1 MSGQKVQMDG
11 IECHDGTVLVLPEN
25 LKISVC
31 HICQRF
37 QVTWV
42 GTLQRKAINNYLR
55 LGYLARR
62 GVSRLFARP
71 ACTDCIYKH
80 EAELDAKKLLRAGAK

>member
-1 MSGQKVQMDG
+1 MSGQKVQMEG
-11 IECHDGTVLVLPEN
+11 LECHDGTVLVLPEN

-31 HICQRF
+31 HICQRY

-42 GTLQRKAINNYLR
+42 GTLHRKAINNYLR

-62 GVSRLFARP
+62 GVTRLLARP
-71 ACTDCIYKH
+71 ACTDCINRY
-80 EAELDAKKLLRAGAK
+80 EAELDAKKLLRAVAK